1 MIKRLPIFVLTG
13 LLLWPLSFAGAQFDK
28 MSDEAQNLS
37 GLIVDHAIFYDPP
50 SGKIRL
56 ELYYQFYNFVL
67 QWLPVGDQYVGKYE
81 VVIRVKDKND
91 RQVDSYS
98 RQREVAVS
106 TEARTRSRTDFRT
119 NQASFLL
126 DPGKYRVALTLRDRN
141 SSVVL
146 HREIELKLKE
156 IKSRKPTLSDVEFVI
171 TAERNSQDSSVFS
184 KGNLTVVPLVTRE
197 FSSGD
202 DHNRLLYYLEIYQG
216 SDSDESVFVEATVRR
231 RWGSMV
237 YRDSMTVSLEAPVV
251 RQLREMSL
259 DSLAPGEYELELR
272 LRGRRH
278 KKLDER
284 LTGFSIAWT
293 LDAMLRSDYGSTLN
307 LIGLI
312 AEPNEISK
320 LDKLK
325 TYEERFDGITE
336 FWLRR
341 DPTPGTS
348 TNEVRQEFF
357 RRVRLANRSFTF
369 MRQQGWRTD
378 RGRIY
383 IKHGEPDEIDD
394 YPFAPN
400 SHPYQEWHYYR
411 SGRYRKFT
419 FVDENEDG
427 DYRLVYPY
435 DGLNMRPDF

>member
-1 MIKRLPIFVLTG
+1 LKGT
-13 LLLWPLSFAGAQFDK
+13 
-28 MSDEAQNLS
+28 
-37 GLIVDHAIFYDPP
+37 
-50 SGKIRL
+50 
-56 ELYYQFYNFVL
+56 
-67 QWLPVGDQYVGKYE
+67 
-81 VVIRVKDKND
+81 KN
-91 RQVDSYS
+91 
-98 RQREVAVS
+98 
-106 TEARTRSRTDFRT
+106 
-119 NQASFLL
+119 
-126 DPGKYRVALTLRDRN
+126 
-141 SSVVL
+141 
-146 HREIELKLKE
+146 
-156 IKSRKPTLSDVEFVI
+156 RKPTLSDIEFVM
-171 TAERNSQDSSVFS
+171 TARHNSQDSSVFS
-184 KGNLTVVPLVTRE
+184 KGNLTVVPLVSRE
-197 FSSGD
+197 FSSD
-202 DHNRLLYYLEIYQG
+202 LNRNRLLYYLEIYQG

-237 YRDSMTVSLEAPVV
+237 YRDSMTVSLEASVV
-251 RQLREMSL
+251 RQLREISL
-259 DSLAPGEYELELR
+259 DSLAPGDYTLELR

-284 LTGFSIAWT
+284 VTGFSIAWT
-293 LDAMLRSDYGSTLN
+293 QDAMLRSDYGSTLN

-320 LDKLK
+320 LGKLK

-357 RRVRLANRSFTF
+357 RRVRFVNRAYSF

-411 SGRYRKFT
+411 DGRYRRFT

-435 DGLNMRPDF
+435 DGLYMRPDF